1 MLWHLV
7 QIELEMSCSLISLVN
22 YNPSLVV
29 DLMDDEEEILLALA
43 EVLGGFLE
51 YIGGPAH
58 TVHVLKPL
66 EKLCQVE
73 ESTVRDKVP

>member
-1 MLWHLV
+1 
-7 QIELEMSCSLISLVN
+7 
-22 YNPSLVV
+22 
-29 DLMDDEEEILLALA
+29 MDDEEEILLALA